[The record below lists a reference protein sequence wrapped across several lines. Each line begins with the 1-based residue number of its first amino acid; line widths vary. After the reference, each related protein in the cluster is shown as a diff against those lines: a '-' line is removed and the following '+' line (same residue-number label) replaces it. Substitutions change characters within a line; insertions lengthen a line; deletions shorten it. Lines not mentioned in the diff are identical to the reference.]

1 MLDKSLW
8 SPTGSGVFI
17 HTARYMY
24 FTLNLYPE
32 SSPLI
37 LFPLQM
43 LEKSLL
49 KFAEESFGAKYCV
62 SLSGVTK
69 RIRPLA
75 LIVKRHRKMFKR
87 PFFKSELI
95 TLEGLEK
102 YLDGNGEEGFCKAL
116 NEMITEEKLVMEPK
130 SSQGERYA
138 STL

>member
-1 MLDKSLW
+1 
-8 SPTGSGVFI
+8 
-17 HTARYMY
+17 
-24 FTLNLYPE
+24 
-32 SSPLI
+32 
-37 LFPLQM
+37 M

-62 SLSGVTK
+62 SLPSVTE

-75 LIVKRHRKMFKR
+75 LIVKRQRLMFKR

-95 TLEGLEK
+95 ILEGLEK
-102 YLDGNGEEGFCKAL
+102 YLEGDGEGGFCKAL

-138 STL
+138 SKL